1 MWKTKE
7 TQLVYATGTTEWL
20 LNYGARLGHYH

>member
-20 LNYGARLGHYH
+20 LNFGARLGHYH

>member
-7 TQLVYATGTTEWL
+7 TQLVYVTGTMEWL
-20 LNYGARLGHYH
+20 LNYGARLGHYR